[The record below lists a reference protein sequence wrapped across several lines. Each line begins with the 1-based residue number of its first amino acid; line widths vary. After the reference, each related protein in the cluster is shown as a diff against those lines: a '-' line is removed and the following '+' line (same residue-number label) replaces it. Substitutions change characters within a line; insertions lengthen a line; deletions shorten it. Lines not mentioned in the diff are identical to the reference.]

1 MIPPPPTK
9 SWNQSFYNI
18 FYYHIT
24 IESIATVK
32 LLGLLISDNLKWNE
46 HVTSAVNKASKLFY
60 YIVCLKRSA
69 IRPLTLFQ
77 IYCAL
82 VRPLL
87 TYSLTATINMPQ
99 QLIAKLARTEKRFL
113 KIIQNQPSMT
123 LAEFSTKVAIKFV
136 ESVKAYED
144 HPFRQ
149 HLTVFEPLRTRSQR
163 SLLAPKCRTSLKN
176 NSILKFFLFFSAW
189 CCFYRYFKNSVTIFL
204 NEPRRCSAQNKFVA
218 HNVFKKRKNALM
230 N

>member
-1 MIPPPPTK
+1 MGWWGYK
-9 SWNQSFYNI
+9 FR
-18 FYYHIT
+18 
-24 IESIATVK
+24 
-32 LLGLLISDNLKWNE
+32 LGWWRLILFVHEKVYFVDLD
-46 HVTSAVNKASKLFY
+46 VVNKASKLFY

-77 IYCAL
+77 IYWAL

-149 HLTVFEPLRTRSQR
+149 HLTVFEPLRTRSRR
-163 SLLAPKCRTSLKN
+163 SLLAPKCRTSLKK
-176 NSILKFFLFFSAW
+176 NSILKFF
-189 CCFYRYFKNSVTIFL
+189 
-204 NEPRRCSAQNKFVA
+204 
-218 HNVFKKRKNALM
+218 
-230 N
+230 